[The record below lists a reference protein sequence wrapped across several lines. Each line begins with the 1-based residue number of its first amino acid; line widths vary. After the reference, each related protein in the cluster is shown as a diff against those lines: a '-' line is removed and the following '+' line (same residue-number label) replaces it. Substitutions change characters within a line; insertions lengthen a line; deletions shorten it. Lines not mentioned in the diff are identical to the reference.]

1 MSRSSRSCRGWC
13 RSPAWASTDP
23 VAPAAKTKRPV
34 QARRRAA
41 YRRGH
46 AGETL
51 AAWRLRLAGYR
62 ILARR
67 YRTKLGEI
75 DLVAR
80 RGGIVAFIEV
90 KRRADLATGLEAV
103 TPQARTRIGRAA
115 ELFIRRNPAL
125 AELAL
130 RFDVI
135 VITPWAWPRHM
146 IDAWRDF

>member
-1 MSRSSRSCRGWC
+1 M
-13 RSPAWASTDP
+13 
-23 VAPAAKTKRPV
+23 
-34 QARRRAA
+34 
-41 YRRGH
+41 
-46 AGETL
+46 
-51 AAWRLRLAGYR
+51 
-62 ILARR
+62 
-67 YRTKLGEI
+67 GEI